1 MRVHTGERE
10 LERRGSPARASLEE
24 RHPRTWRAPRV
35 ALVRVER
42 GEEVAREDDVEPREA
57 ARVREG
63 PARTLSLH
71 PLSHLAIEPGEA
83 GDAVVAR
90 QRRLESAQPGD
101 DVGDGLRR
109 DGSNSDHASRLEP

>member
-1 MRVHTGERE
+1 RDGQVAVDVRVHAGERE

-24 RHPRTWRAPRV
+24 RHPRTGRAPRV

-57 ARVREG
+57 ALVREVADG
-63 PARTLSLH
+63 GLRLDALR
-71 PLSHLAIEPGEA
+71 HLAVEPREA
-83 GDAVVAR
+83 GDAIGTRKAALDR
-90 QRRLESAQPGD
+90 AQPGD

-109 DGSNSDHASRLEP
+109 